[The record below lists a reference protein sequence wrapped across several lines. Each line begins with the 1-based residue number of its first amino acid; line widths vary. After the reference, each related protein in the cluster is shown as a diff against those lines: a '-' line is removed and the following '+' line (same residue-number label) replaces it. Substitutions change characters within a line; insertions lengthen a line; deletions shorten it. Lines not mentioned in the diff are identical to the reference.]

1 MILEKVLRHKRKGI
15 CVRNMS
21 KEINIS
27 EIAQKLDISVTTVSR
42 ALSGKG
48 RVGEKTKNRILD
60 YIEEN
65 DYIPNIHRSKNI
77 DERKKTICVTLPG
90 EEDFAEMPYFQKIL
104 LSIYDYM
111 QARDYH
117 VIIVKIKAKEIS
129 PLKKLI
135 ASNKVD
141 GVILTRTIEESE
153 AIQYL
158 QKKEIPFVVIGSY
171 EDQSV
176 YQVDVEQENGC
187 RELTSI
193 LIRMGMRKIALF
205 CADMT
210 HVVTQNRYQGFVKA
224 FQENDLAVNTSL
236 IFDEVGY
243 QIVADK
249 AIEDMLKKRTECIVC
264 MDDNICINVL
274 NKLRRENVNIPE
286 DIKVASF
293 YNNSLL
299 SSYDPP
305 ITCLEFDIRE
315 LGMTAAKMLFDIL
328 NGKETNRRVLLGYQV
343 MLKNSTKMLIS
354 KK

>member
-1 MILEKVLRHKRKGI
+1 M
-15 CVRNMS
+15 
-21 KEINIS
+21 
-27 EIAQKLDISVTTVSR
+27 
-42 ALSGKG
+42 
-48 RVGEKTKNRILD
+48 
-60 YIEEN
+60 
-65 DYIPNIHRSKNI
+65 
-77 DERKKTICVTLPG
+77 
-90 EEDFAEMPYFQKIL
+90 
-104 LSIYDYM
+104 
-111 QARDYH
+111 
-117 VIIVKIKAKEIS
+117 
-129 PLKKLI
+129 
-135 ASNKVD
+135 
-141 GVILTRTIEESE
+141 
-153 AIQYL
+153 
-158 QKKEIPFVVIGSY
+158 
-171 EDQSV
+171 
-176 YQVDVEQENGC
+176 
-187 RELTSI
+187 
-193 LIRMGMRKIALF
+193 IRMGMRKIALF

>member
-1 MILEKVLRHKRKGI
+1 MA
-15 CVRNMS
+15 
-21 KEINIS
+21 KEISIS
-27 EIAQKLDISVTTVSR
+27 EIAQRLDISATTVSR

-48 RVGEKTKNRILD
+48 RVGEKTKNRIFD

-65 DYIPNIHRSKNI
+65 DYIPNIHRQKNV
-77 DERKKTICVTLPG
+77 DESRKTICVTLPG
-90 EEDFAEMPYFQKIL
+90 EENFAEMPYFQKIL

-117 VIIVKIKAKEIS
+117 VIILKIKAKEIS
-129 PLKKLI
+129 PLKKLLV
-135 ASNKVD
+135 SGKVD
-141 GVILTRTIEESE
+141 GVILTRTIEDSE

-158 QKKEIPFVVIGSY
+158 QKKKVPFVVIGSY
-171 EDQSV
+171 EDKSV

-193 LIRMGMRKIALF
+193 LIRRGMRKIALF

-224 FQENDLAVNTSL
+224 FQENDLTVNTSL
-236 IFDEVGY
+236 ICDEAGY

-249 AIEDMLKKRTECIVC
+249 VIEDMLKKRIECIVC

-274 NKLRRENVNIPE
+274 NKLRREHVSIPE
-286 DIKVASF
+286 EIKVASF

-315 LGMTAAKMLFDIL
+315 LGMTAAKMLLDIL
-328 NGKETNRRVLLGYQV
+328 EGKDTVRRIELGYQV
-343 MLKNSTKMLIS
+343 MLKNSTKMLL
-354 KK
+354 